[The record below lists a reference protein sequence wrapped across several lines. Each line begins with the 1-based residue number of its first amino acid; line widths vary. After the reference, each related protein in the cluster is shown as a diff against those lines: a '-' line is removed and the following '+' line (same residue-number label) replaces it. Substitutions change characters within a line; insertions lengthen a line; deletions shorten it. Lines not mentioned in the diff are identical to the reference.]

1 MEQSN
6 CKVLVPT
13 LLIAATLFLVG
24 GFFLSKELGM
34 VCVVFGIAIAGWG
47 AGSAMN
53 SPCDIAGKE

>member
-13 LLIAATLFLVG
+13 LAAAAVLFLIG
-24 GFFLSKELGM
+24 GFLVSKEVGM

>member
-13 LLIAATLFLVG
+13 LLIAAFLFALG
-24 GFFLSKELGM
+24 GFFLNKEMGM

-53 SPCDIAGKE
+53 SPCDIHTGE